1 MARTLRA
8 TWIHRSPDRFWLSG
22 IRGSSLY
29 WPPFCTYPRTNSS
42 ALASNTSSISSS
54 RSSTSSVN
62 FPTRSWTSPVS
73 STATSSTSSVL
84 RAAFS
89 CPPPVSFVGMTS
101 PSSSRR
107 SPYLRGTTSLITFR
121 PQRRFP
127 FRAWQA
133 DAMGVEE
140 VADEL
145 YALPPEDFTAARAA
159 AAKADKAAA
168 KEIAAL
174 RKPTVGAWLVNTLAR
189 HEPDLLD
196 ELLALGP
203 ALAKAQSSGKGAQL
217 RELGDQR
224 RQLVSAV
231 TDKAF
236 EAAEREPTAA
246 LRSEVESTLE
256 AALADRATADAVR
269 TGRLTRA
276 LSYAGFGGVDLE
288 GAVAVGP
295 AKGASRKTPAKSA
308 AKTTAKPTARPD
320 RSKDVAA
327 AEIRAQDAA
336 GDLDDAVRACQSAQ
350 QAQEE
355 AERAEQQAGDEVTRS
370 EAALRE
376 ARAAR
381 T

>member
-1 MARTLRA
+1 MVRTPRA
-8 TWIHRSPDRFWLSG
+8 TWIRRSPDRSWSSG
-22 IRGSSLY
+22 IRSSSLY

-42 ALASNTSSISSS
+42 AFASNTSSISSNK
-54 RSSTSSVN
+54 SSTSSVN
-62 FPTRSWTSPVS
+62 LPTRSWTSPAS

-107 SPYLRGTTSLITFR
+107 SPYLPGATSLITFR
-121 PQRRFP
+121 PQRRFR
-127 FRAWQA
+127 FGAWQA
-133 DAMGVEE
+133 APMGVEE

-168 KEIAAL
+168 KDINAL
-174 RKPTVGAWLVNTLAR
+174 RKHTVRAWLVNTLAR
-189 HEPDLLD
+189 HEPDLLN

-203 ALAKAQSSGKGAQL
+203 ALAKAQSSGKGDPL

-236 EAAEREPTAA
+236 EAADREPTAA

-256 AALADRATADAVR
+256 AALADPATADAVR

-295 AKGASRKTPAKSA
+295 TRGAPRKTPAKAA
-308 AKTTAKPTARPD
+308 AKSADKAKPTAKPD
-320 RSKDVAA
+320 RS
-327 AEIRAQDAA
+327 
-336 GDLDDAVRACQSAQ
+336 
-350 QAQEE
+350 
-355 AERAEQQAGDEVTRS
+355 
-370 EAALRE
+370 
-376 ARAAR
+376 
-381 T
+381 